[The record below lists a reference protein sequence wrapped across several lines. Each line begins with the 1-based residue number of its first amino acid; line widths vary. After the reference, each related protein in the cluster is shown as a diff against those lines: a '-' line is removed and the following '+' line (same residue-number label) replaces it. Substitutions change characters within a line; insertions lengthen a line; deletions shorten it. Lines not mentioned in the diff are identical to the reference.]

1 MSSKYAIG
9 SITTGYRPIKDG
21 KRYDKYFPKPE
32 THDRIIIQ
40 DGEVT
45 DTVDL
50 MTRVVWKYID
60 DTKAIA
66 PVLKGDTTEA
76 TCRNIW
82 EFLYHNIQYKL
93 DKRGLEQLRG
103 RQEAGPTANREST
116 VIAFPFSAPA
126 SLPICKSHM
135 LSALL
140 NTAVITSS
148 MSTWL

>member
-82 EFLYHNIQYKL
+82 EFLYHNISTSL
-93 DKRGLEQLRG
+93 ISEDWSSCVG
-103 RQEAGPTANREST
+103 RQEAGRTANREST
-116 VIAFPFSAPA
+116 VIASRFSAQA
-126 SLPICKSHM
+126 SLPIYKSHM

-140 NTAVITSS
+140 NTEETTSS